1 MIIQTLTVVMKSI
14 ITTIEEEL
22 WGEYTTEALGIEDL
36 GSIVGEVEGECVS
49 QVVAV
54 VVQVVAVVVQVVAV
68 VVQVV
73 AVVVQVVAVVVQVAE
88 EDHAESQKVF
98 EWITIGKEFQN
109 SQILSGRKGSSEFLK
124 MFL

>member
-54 VVQVVAVVVQVVAV
+54 VVQVVAVIVQVVAV

-109 SQILSGRKGSSEFLK
+109 SQILSGRKESSEFLK

>member
-54 VVQVVAVVVQVVAV
+54 VVQVVAVIVQVVAV